1 MGKLEIGDKVRI
13 SKHNAIGEIVDID
26 HDWIYPYEV
35 RILKIDGADV
45 KRHELDELYLE
56 RDLYKIIEF
65 DDKEKV
71 VNLSKPLSELPQ
83 YPMKPFDL
91 EDEPIG
97 QLAVEL
103 TIEEEIERV
112 IKKIKEFP
120 FGQSRETSIAIT
132 KLQEARMWMEE
143 NNRVIASKLTE

>member
-13 SKHNAIGEIVDID
+13 PKYNAYGEITDID

-35 RILKIDGADV
+35 RILQIDGADV

-56 RDLYKIIEF
+56 RDLYKVIDTE
-65 DDKEKV
+65 KEKV
-71 VNLSKPLSELPQ
+71 VKLSELPQ

-103 TIEEEIERV
+103 TIEEEIERI
-112 IKKIKEFP
+112 IKRIKEFP
-120 FGQSRETSIAIT
+120 FGQSRETSLSIT

-143 NNRVIASKLTE
+143 NNRVVASKLTETE